1 MAVNA
6 KEEDKITAAYPDDE
20 INILDYWH
28 VIWKRKLLIL
38 ILMLAAVF
46 TTAVVSMRMTNI
58 YQSAAVISPVSG
70 KEGSGGLSAI
80 AQQFGGL
87 PGLSL
92 PGSASSSSEIVNLIK
107 SNVLRE
113 KVIEKYNLLPLLFH
127 EKWDYEKK
135 DWKKEKEKKITIP
148 GFKAEDDTIP
158 PTIWDGLR
166 AINGIVKVNN
176 NIKDNTITI
185 SAEFYDPVIA
195 AKIPEYFLTA
205 LNEHLVNEA
214 RRVAETNKKYL
225 EEQLVK
231 TADPLIRQKIYNLVA
246 QQIES
251 SMMAEV
257 KENFAFKVIDRAR
270 VPDRKIK
277 PKRVQMIMVSFVT
290 SLFAGIFLAF
300 LMESIQKTKKGSV
313 GASHQIKQRGPGD

>member
-6 KEEDKITAAYPDDE
+6 KEEDTITAAYPDDE

-28 VIWKRKLLIL
+28 VIWKRKFLIL

-46 TTAVVSMRMTNI
+46 TTAAVSIQMTNI

-70 KEGSGGLSAI
+70 KEGGGGLSAI

-87 PGLSL
+87 PGISL
-92 PGSASSSSEIVNLIK
+92 PGSASSSSEILNLIK

-127 EKWDYEKK
+127 EKWSIEKK
-135 DWKKEKEKKITIP
+135 SWKVD
-148 GFKAEDDTIP
+148 KA
-158 PTIWDGLR
+158 PTLWDGLR
-166 AINGIVKVNN
+166 AIDRIVKVNN

-185 SAEFYDPVIA
+185 SAEFYDPEIA

-214 RRVAETNKKYL
+214 RRVLK
-225 EEQLVK
+225 
-231 TADPLIRQKIYNLVA
+231 PIRSISKNNWLK
-246 QQIES
+246 QQ
-251 SMMAEV
+251 
-257 KENFAFKVIDRAR
+257 
-270 VPDRKIK
+270 
-277 PKRVQMIMVSFVT
+277 T
-290 SLFAGIFLAF
+290 L
-300 LMESIQKTKKGSV
+300 
-313 GASHQIKQRGPGD
+313 